1 MEANATAEQTATV
14 PAPKT
19 TPSAAPDAA
28 PTSNPA
34 PASANGGEALSVGS
48 AEDAYTKAL
57 KDRLEKRAAKEAEG
71 KTAEDPK
78 PEANPA
84 PKDGKT
90 HDEKRGEWWKEK
102 SPDQKSEI
110 KLRQYRDKIEA
121 SEKRIAELEEKLK
134 SAAAATELKSKE
146 REQFATDE
154 EWVDYRAE
162 NKLLDLLKRREAEAA
177 EAAQAQERNR
187 ANVERWQKAMERD
200 FPNVEEREAATE
212 LFQNELNHL
221 KLDASVKR
229 YIVESGSPRLLL
241 HLVRHPSAQEMLK
254 PGTSE
259 LLVGTR
265 LAKIENYL
273 ASKTKSP
280 AAQDTPTTQPRREPA
295 LTRAS
300 GSANKIGNAPG
311 IGHGS
316 REAELRERQRQLLG
330 LS

>member
-14 PAPKT
+14 PAPET
-19 TPSAAPDAA
+19 TPAAAPEAA

-34 PASANGGEALSVGS
+34 PASANGGEAISVGS

-57 KDRLEKRAAKEAEG
+57 KDRLEKLAEKEAEG
-71 KTAEDPK
+71 KTVDEPK
-78 PEANPA
+78 PA
-84 PKDGKT
+84 PKEGKT

-134 SAAAATELKSKE
+134 SAAAATEPKSKE

-200 FPNVEEREAATE
+200 FPNPEEREAATE

-265 LAKIENYL
+265 LAKIESYL
-273 ASKTKSP
+273 ASKTTKSP
-280 AAQDTPTTQPRREPA
+280 AAQDTPTTQTRREPA

-316 REAELRERQRQLLG
+316 REAELRERQRQLFG